1 MSYTYLQGPGAESS
15 AECFSDIEPFVRS
28 KLNLTAEKSCC
39 NGSETESFR
48 GFLSGTT
55 CELLTASP
63 GGESSMSSAGD
74 SRVRTSAQPGKA
86 QASTANDPGCGA
98 KWPES
103 LAKYDRESRSW
114 KTRQCLLLGG
124 LEEFSE
130 TFPRWGSMHGGELF
144 RQPTPVLRTCGKGSG
159 FWPTP
164 NTIGYRSDGELQ
176 ILARA
181 GLSDQEFRAMTH
193 RAAESKRR
201 RAVGNVSRSQ
211 ETATTTDT
219 VLFADLN
226 MPKSANAL
234 GRQWTDTNTANETES
249 CSPVQFPTPKSRDW
263 KGATNR
269 EKGFETVANL
279 DRGDGKPIGGSLNPT
294 WVEWLMNWPIKW
306 SSNDAL
312 NAENYQRW
320 QKAST
325 AIVQGSDGVRILWW
339 DRDPSETPQRP
350 RHVEQHAGE
359 HLDALQ
365 QMPRQDACGT
375 AVERA
380 HETADMR
387 ELREAVHVQACQ
399 GNDMQPG
406 VREQGG
412 MVIAEIVPRVTQK
425 TSNRVD
431 RLKAIGNGQVP
442 AVAALAW
449 RILNKNTLEQ

>member
-1 MSYTYLQGPGAESS
+1 
-15 AECFSDIEPFVRS
+15 
-28 KLNLTAEKSCC
+28 
-39 NGSETESFR
+39 
-48 GFLSGTT
+48 
-55 CELLTASP
+55 
-63 GGESSMSSAGD
+63 
-74 SRVRTSAQPGKA
+74 
-86 QASTANDPGCGA
+86 
-98 KWPES
+98 
-103 LAKYDRESRSW
+103 
-114 KTRQCLLLGG
+114 
-124 LEEFSE
+124 
-130 TFPRWGSMHGGELF
+130 
-144 RQPTPVLRTCGKGSG
+144 
-159 FWPTP
+159 
-164 NTIGYRSDGELQ
+164 
-176 ILARA
+176 
-181 GLSDQEFRAMTH
+181 
-193 RAAESKRR
+193 
-201 RAVGNVSRSQ
+201 
-211 ETATTTDT
+211 
-219 VLFADLN
+219 
-226 MPKSANAL
+226 
-234 GRQWTDTNTANETES
+234 
-249 CSPVQFPTPKSRDW
+249 
-263 KGATNR
+263 
-269 EKGFETVANL
+269 
-279 DRGDGKPIGGSLNPT
+279 
-294 WVEWLMNWPIKW
+294 MNWPIKW

>member
-15 AECFSDIEPFVRS
+15 AECFSDIEPSVRS

-144 RQPTPVLRTCGKGSG
+144 RQPSPVLRTCGKGSG

-164 NTIGYRSDGELQ
+164 GAAKANNDVGLVCSGDG
-176 ILARA
+176 LAKPNKLGWA
-181 GLSDQEFRAMTH
+181 V
-193 RAAESKRR
+193 AER
-201 RAVGNVSRSQ
+201 
-211 ETATTTDT
+211 
-219 VLFADLN
+219 
-226 MPKSANAL
+226 M
-234 GRQWTDTNTANETES
+234 W
-249 CSPVQFPTPKSRDW
+249 PTPTSSMVTWGDVEQARHA
-263 KGATNR
+263 GNSGTRPSYA
-269 EKGFETVANL
+269 EANQA
-279 DRGDGKPIGGSLNPT
+279 GGQLNPN

-449 RILNKNTLEQ
+449 RILSDNQEQ